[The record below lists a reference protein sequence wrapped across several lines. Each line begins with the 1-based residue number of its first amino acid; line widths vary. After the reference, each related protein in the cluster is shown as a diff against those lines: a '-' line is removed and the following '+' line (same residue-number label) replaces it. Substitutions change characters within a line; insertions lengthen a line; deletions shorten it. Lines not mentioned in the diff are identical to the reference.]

1 MPAGNKAPDP
11 MFLAPLAV
19 SKKFGITRSTI
30 YTLLARGDLRARK
43 CGRLLLIDAAHAAAY
58 FDALP
63 LAQVKPQPHPAP
75 SVRRAQA
82 AKQARGA
89 A

>member
-30 YTLLARGDLRARK
+30 YTLLARGDLRAKK

-63 LAQVKPQPHPAP
+63 PAQVKAHKHPDVSRRLRPQE
-75 SVRRAQA
+75 A
-82 AKQARGA
+82 A
-89 A
+89 